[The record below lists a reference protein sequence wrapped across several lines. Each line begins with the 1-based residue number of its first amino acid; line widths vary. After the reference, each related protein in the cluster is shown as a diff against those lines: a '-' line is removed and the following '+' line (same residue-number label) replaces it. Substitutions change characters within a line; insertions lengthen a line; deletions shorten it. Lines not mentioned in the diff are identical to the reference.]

1 MDRDIPTLERAVILQ
16 EVERV
21 PVADVEDGEPAVWL
35 AREVVVEDDEAAP
48 TVGDVLVEQLVRLPC
63 RHIIGCHGVDD
74 VTALLA
80 ALELSQAAPP
90 GRR

>member
-1 MDRDIPTLERAVILQ
+1 MDGDVPALERPVILQ
-16 EVERV
+16 QVERV

-48 TVGDVLVEQLVRLPC
+48 AVGDVLVQQLVRLPR
-63 RHIIGCHGVDD
+63 RHAVGRHGVDD
-74 VTALLA
+74 VAALLA